1 MFALCFIFKL
11 LLLLLLF
18 GFLAFSSLLG
28 EVEVKMEGEVKGK
41 VR

>member
-1 MFALCFIFKL
+1 VFALCFIFK